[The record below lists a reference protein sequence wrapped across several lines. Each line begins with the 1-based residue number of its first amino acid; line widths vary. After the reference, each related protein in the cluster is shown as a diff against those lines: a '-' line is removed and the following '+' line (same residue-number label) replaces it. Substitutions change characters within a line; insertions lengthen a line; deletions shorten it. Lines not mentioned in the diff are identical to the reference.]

1 MYRGSSFLLQ
11 RAYTVHEGVIER
23 LASPQFA
30 DLWDKEVGSHG
41 SDVRLVPSILAAV
54 AAVKEAYA
62 PFGVA
67 TDTLATKVI
76 LGTVACLPACDRFFI
91 DGFKESGRQ
100 YSYLNA
106 RFVERI
112 LQFCTDCGTELRSE
126 QAEIEAAEGM
136 HYPLM
141 KLADMYFW
149 QIGYEVAARKAGGEP
164 ELPD

>member
-1 MYRGSSFLLQ
+1 M
-11 RAYTVHEGVIER
+11 
-23 LASPQFA
+23 
-30 DLWDKEVGSHG
+30 
-41 SDVRLVPSILAAV
+41 RLVEPILAAV

-76 LGTVACLPACDRFFI
+76 LGTLGCLPACDRFFI
-91 DGFKESGRQ
+91 DGFKQSGRQ
-100 YSYLNA
+100 YSYLNG

-112 LQFCTDCGTELRSE
+112 LQFCIDHGSQLRSD
-126 QAEIEAAEGM
+126 QAEIQTVGGM

-149 QIGYEVAARKAGGEP
+149 QIGYEAAARKAGGEP